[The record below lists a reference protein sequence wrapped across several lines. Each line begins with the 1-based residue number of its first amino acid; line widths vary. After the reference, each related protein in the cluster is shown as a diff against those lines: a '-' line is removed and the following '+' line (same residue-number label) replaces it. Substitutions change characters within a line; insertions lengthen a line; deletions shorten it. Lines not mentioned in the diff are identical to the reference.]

1 MTSPKRPS
9 RRQGDELS
17 CGQKSCYRPDSGR
30 DLTWCVYA
38 NYWRYSCN
46 KPDGVDIIPPT
57 EPDGQPDQQIGAPV
71 RIPPQARTKA
81 QPEEALAGAQVQDD
95 QDKGVDASAPEE
107 KTAAPAAKR
116 HRAPKTQTTESDVQE
131 QSPEQLPTQT
141 EEFQTS
147 FAI

>member
-1 MTSPKRPS
+1 MTSPRKPQ

-17 CGQKSCYRPDSGR
+17 CGQKNCYRPDSGR
-30 DLTWCVYA
+30 GLTWCMYA

-57 EPDGQPDQQIGAPV
+57 EPDGQPDRQIGAPV
-71 RIPPQARTKA
+71 RIPAQARTKT
-81 QPEEALAGAQVQDD
+81 QPEEALAEAPVQDD
-95 QDKGVDASAPEE
+95 QDEGAGASTPEE
-107 KTAAPAAKR
+107 ETAAPAAKR
-116 HRAPKTQTTESDVQE
+116 NRAPKTQTTESDVQE
-131 QSPEQLPTQT
+131 QAQEQLPAQV